1 MATRDTSSTKRHVSE
16 LQSSSK
22 LHKPSLEPKSTR
34 AKKEEPN
41 KESEQAMRILFSRE
55 LEKNLGFDIMG
66 YDNDRAV
73 RMEILS
79 IQAKECFSSNG
90 LLSPNSQRCSR
101 DIEVQYGSNSLAC
114 V

>member
-1 MATRDTSSTKRHVSE
+1 
-16 LQSSSK
+16 
-22 LHKPSLEPKSTR
+22 
-34 AKKEEPN
+34 
-41 KESEQAMRILFSRE
+41 
-55 LEKNLGFDIMG
+55 MG